1 MPKIRIALLL
11 FLLAPTWLGA
21 AQAYLGFSAGEKVAT
36 SQFGRPFQDLGVQVR
51 DESWKLYGGI
61 DLVRHLGVEVTYYD
75 FGSRTCCPNLADAGF
90 DTRLDGYS
98 ITLVGRLPLDRVEL
112 FAKAGALVWEE
123 GGQEI
128 TIAGPRPLSSEGTGA
143 LFGVGVSVRILENLG
158 LRAEWETFDLGG
170 DSASSLWLAAEIR
183 F

>member
-1 MPKIRIALLL
+1 PVQGLAVEAL
-11 FLLAPTWLGA
+11 
-21 AQAYLGFSAGEKVAT
+21 
-36 SQFGRPFQDLGVQVR
+36 
-51 DESWKLYGGI
+51 DESWKLYGGG
-61 DLVRHLGVEVTYYD
+61 DLGSHLGVEGTYYD

-90 DTRLDGYS
+90 DTLLDGYS
-98 ITLVGRLPLDRVEL
+98 IALVGRLPLDRVEL
-112 FAKAGALVWEE
+112 FAKAGALWWEE
-123 GGQEI
+123 GGHEI